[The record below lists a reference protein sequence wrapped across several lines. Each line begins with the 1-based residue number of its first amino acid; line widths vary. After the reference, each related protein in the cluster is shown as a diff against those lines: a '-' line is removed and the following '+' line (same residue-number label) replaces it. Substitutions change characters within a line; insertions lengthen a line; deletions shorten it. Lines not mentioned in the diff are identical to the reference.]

1 VRWLTS
7 LPLAVLV
14 VGSVA
19 LAVLVAAGS
28 RRAVIARVPEDER
41 GDIATI
47 AGPLLPVLGAT
58 FAVLAGVTLA
68 SEAGYLRNAQDD
80 VSAEAA
86 QASRLGW
93 ASTSPGVRSEPI
105 QSALV
110 DYLRA
115 TRANEWREL
124 DEGKRADDETAEAI
138 AALEQAVRSESARS
152 ELGTPAGTELLASLD
167 GLTVARRARLAAAER
182 GLPGLYVITL
192 TAGGL
197 ALVGTAGALAYRT
210 RSRAQEVLVAGLAGV
225 VGLSLALLLAI
236 AGPWAGPLVVS
247 GTSIDAVVRD
257 IEAGY
262 FAR

>member
-1 VRWLTS
+1 MRWLTS

-14 VGSVA
+14 VGSIA
-19 LAVLVAAGS
+19 LSVLVAAGS
-28 RRAVIARVPEDER
+28 RRAVIALVPEDER
-41 GDIATI
+41 GEVATT
-47 AGPLLPVLGAT
+47 AGPLMPVLGAT
-58 FAVLAGVTLA
+58 FAVLAAVTLA
-68 SEAGYLRNAQDD
+68 SEAGYLRIAQDV
-80 VSAEAA
+80 VSTEAA

-115 TRANEWREL
+115 TRANEWRDV
-124 DEGKRADDETAEAI
+124 DEGQRADDETAEAI
-138 AALEQAVRSESARS
+138 TALEQAVRSEAARS
-152 ELGTPAGTELLASLD
+152 ELGTPASTELLAALD
-167 GLTVARRARLAAAER
+167 GVTVARRSRLAVAER

-192 TAGGL
+192 VASGL

-210 RSRAQEVLVAGLAGV
+210 RSRAPQVLVAGLAGV

-236 AGPWAGPLVVS
+236 AGPWDGPLVVS
-247 GTSIDAVVRD
+247 GTSIDTVVRD

-262 FAR
+262 FTS